1 MIRNNP
7 CLPAFGL
14 LSIFGSGLF
23 VYSRTYAF
31 SWDSGF
37 HLLAAQ
43 LILHGKR
50 PYVDFFFPQT
60 PLNAYWSAA
69 WMGIFGESWRVVQG
83 IAALLTA
90 VAAFIAM
97 KFAAA
102 RFPDPSWRPVA
113 AFATVAIVG
122 GNQLVALWATSG
134 QAYALCLFAIVA
146 AFYAAVQSMDR
157 EGLRW
162 PALAGFL
169 AGVGASSSL
178 LTAPVG
184 PVLLIWMLSY
194 HKTYH
199 RAGNRW
205 ARGAVFALAAAVPF
219 LPLLWL
225 FLEAPRTVWFNIF
238 EYHFYYRQVAWPH
251 VNEHD
256 LELITGWIESGQ
268 ALLIMLLAGAGVA
281 FVRKCR
287 WDRERKA
294 EFYLCGW
301 LVVALTVH
309 LLRARP
315 AFAQYFLLVVPFVGI
330 LALAGLYGIGS
341 KLDTS
346 AARRPVFIV
355 LALLGFALARAAYYD
370 VRESYNWPQ
379 LEEVS
384 KKVAEVTPPGNTL
397 LADEAIYF
405 LTRRTPYPGAEHHDS
420 HKLTLPEAQAASLH
434 VFSQAELE
442 RRIHAGVFSTLE
454 TCEDEDEIER
464 LGLAKIYLHRA
475 EAGECDVFW
484 DPRPQ

>member
-1 MIRNNP
+1 M
-7 CLPAFGL
+7 PAFGL
-14 LSIFGSGLF
+14 LGIAAIGLLL
-23 VYSRTYAF
+23 YSQTRAF
-31 SWDSGF
+31 TWDTGF

-60 PLNAYWSAA
+60 PLNAYWNAA
-69 WMGIFGESWRVVQG
+69 WMRIFGESWRVPQG

-90 VAAFIAM
+90 GATFLAM

-102 RFPDPSWRPVA
+102 RFPVPSWRPLA
-113 AFATVAIVG
+113 AFATVVIVA

-146 AFYAAVQSMDR
+146 AFYATVESMDR
-157 EGLRW
+157 EGLWW

-169 AGVGASSSL
+169 AGVGAASSL

-184 PVLLIWMLSY
+184 PVLLIWMLVY
-194 HKTYH
+194 HNTYQ

-205 ARGAVFALAAAVPF
+205 AKGAAFLLAATVPF

-225 FLEAPRTVWFNIF
+225 FLEAPRPVWFNIF

-268 ALLIMLLAGAGVA
+268 ALLLMLLAGVGFV
-281 FVRKCR
+281 FVRKSG

-301 LVVALTVH
+301 LVVIVTAH

-315 AFAQYFLLVVPFVGI
+315 TFAQYFLLVVPFLGI
-330 LALAGLYGIGS
+330 LAVAGLYYLDS
-341 KLDTS
+341 KLDAS
-346 AARRPVFIV
+346 GARRPVFVV
-355 LALLGFALARAAYYD
+355 LALLGFALARAVYYD
-370 VRESYNWPQ
+370 TQESYNWAE
-379 LEEVS
+379 LEEVA
-384 KKVAEVTPPGNTL
+384 KKVVEVTPPGSTL

-405 LTRRTPYPGAEHHDS
+405 LTRRAPYPGAEQHDA
-420 HKLTLPEAQAASLH
+420 HKLMLPEAQAASLH
-434 VFSQAELE
+434 VMSQAELE
-442 RRIHAGVFSTLE
+442 QRIHAGVFNTLE
-454 TCEDEDEIER
+454 TCEDEDEIAR
-464 LGLAKIYLHRA
+464 LGLEKIYLHKA
-475 EAGECDVFW
+475 EAGECEVFW
-484 DPRPQ
+484 DPRPPQ